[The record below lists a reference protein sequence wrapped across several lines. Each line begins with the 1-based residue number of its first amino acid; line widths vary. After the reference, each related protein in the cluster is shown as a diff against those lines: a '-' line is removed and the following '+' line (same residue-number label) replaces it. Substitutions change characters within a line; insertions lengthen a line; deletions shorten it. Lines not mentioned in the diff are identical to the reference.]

1 MNQPLSNG
9 NVLRRAPLND
19 HSDEVTIQFQDLIER
34 VGMINQIHTAL
45 RSTIQIDDIYSIILS
60 TLVSRSTFNFSRVI
74 LLVWDDTKEHYH
86 GLAALGANSLD
97 EHRRIQDEIAEEE
110 QALATMVK
118 NLRDAQPAHKEES
131 LFSESLRE
139 LSSHSFWITTLQKYS
154 EQSSLLE
161 TVRAL
166 EIACPTT
173 GTSTGNDARA
183 CVFLQRITNREGSLT
198 VSAEELE
205 QVGLPRQFTDLF
217 AGETLW
223 SAIRTQKGVRLILA
237 VDKIYQDEGFNQLDL
252 LHVDWFVGQV
262 ALALENAEMYRDL
275 ESAYNSLR
283 DLDRM
288 KSNFLST
295 ISHELRTPL
304 TAITGYTQLLIGG
317 RLGKLSTGQQEFL
330 ERIRAHGD
338 VLVGKVNDLIEIAEL
353 DAGLTLEMRLEAVD
367 PLGAIMNVLPRVEIR
382 RAKKE
387 AIIEPVVNCPI
398 PRIHSN
404 EEALQRIF
412 FHLIDNAIKFGH
424 EHGQVRIEFEPVG
437 EELNIHVIDD
447 GIGISPNQL
456 QKIFSAFYQVDNQL
470 TRNYE
475 GLGIGLAIIKKYLD
489 LSEGRI
495 RVQSEPTHGSIFTVT
510 YPAGV
515 AAVILHISPTCQSIN
530 NGL

>member
-1 MNQPLSNG
+1 MNQPQAAG
-9 NVLRRAPLND
+9 KPARRFPRGD
-19 HSDEVTIQFQDLIER
+19 KPDQVTIQFQDLVAR

-45 RSTIQIDDIYSIILS
+45 RSTIQLDDIYSIILS
-60 TLVSRSTFNFSRVI
+60 TLVSRTTFDFSRVI
-74 LLVWDDTKEHYH
+74 LLAWDDAKSHFR
-86 GLAALGANSLD
+86 GLAALGANSRD
-97 EHRRIQDEIAEEE
+97 EHRRIHDEIAEEE
-110 QALATMVK
+110 RALAAMVK
-118 NLRDAQPAHKEES
+118 NLRDAQPARKEES

-139 LSSHSFWITTLQKYS
+139 LSSHSFWITTMQKYN
-154 EQSSLLE
+154 EQNALLD

-166 EIACPTT
+166 EIPYHSGAVCPEAHRSCAFLRRVIESD
-173 GTSTGNDARA
+173 GSPIIPPVELRA
-183 CVFLQRITNREGSLT
+183 
-198 VSAEELE
+198 A
-205 QVGLPRQFTDLF
+205 GLPRVLTDLF
-217 AGETLW
+217 PVDTLW

-237 VDKIYQDEGFNQLDL
+237 VDKIYQNEPFNQLDQ

-262 ALALENAEMYRDL
+262 ALALENAEMYKDL

-304 TAITGYTQLLIGG
+304 TAITGYTQLLVSG
-317 RLGKLSTGQQEFL
+317 RLGGLSAGQKEFL
-330 ERIRAHGD
+330 DRIRSHGD

-367 PLGAIMNVLPRVEIR
+367 PLGAIMAVLPRVEIH
-382 RAKKE
+382 RARKE
-387 AIIEPVVNCPI
+387 AVIEPVVNRPVPHI
-398 PRIHSN
+398 RSN
-404 EEALQRIF
+404 EDALQRIF
-412 FHLIDNAIKFGH
+412 FHLIDNAVKFGH
-424 EHGQVRIEFEPVG
+424 PGGHVRIEFETLGG
-437 EELNIHVIDD
+437 ELHIRVIDD

-495 RVQSEPTHGSIFTVT
+495 HVESEPGRGSIFTVI
-510 YPAGV
+510 YPLA
-515 AAVILHISPTCQSIN
+515 
-530 NGL
+530 